1 MMSQENP
8 KFELLQ
14 SQMRIWFIEEIF
26 RLSPIYNIGGAVLFQ
41 ADIRE
46 DLLEQAIVQAVSRHD
61 GLRMQLALENGEPRQ
76 FIADHSLR
84 SLEKVDFSMEPDPES
99 AFQAWLEQVAET
111 PFQLYGS
118 SLYQFVLVRV
128 NERESGYLLKF
139 HHLVADGWAM
149 KIVTEDIMALYER
162 LLAGE
167 EAALPPAPSFID
179 AALDERRYLE
189 SERFYKNK
197 AYWLEKFEGLPEDES
212 AKPVTT
218 GYEARRS
225 TF

>member
-1 MMSQENP
+1 MSQENP

-99 AFQAWLEQVAET
+99 AFQAWLKQACRNAVSALRQQSVSVRARSGERTGIGLFVEI
-111 PFQLYGS
+111 PSSGCGRLGDEDCYG
-118 SLYQFVLVRV
+118 
-128 NERESGYLLKF
+128 
-139 HHLVADGWAM
+139 
-149 KIVTEDIMALYER
+149 
-162 LLAGE
+162 
-167 EAALPPAPSFID
+167 
-179 AALDERRYLE
+179 RY
-189 SERFYKNK
+189 Y
-197 AYWLEKFEGLPEDES
+197 GPI
-212 AKPVTT
+212 
-218 GYEARRS
+218 
-225 TF
+225 